1 MGCGIKG
8 WPGFESRL
16 WDFLVVWC
24 WLSCSLSFPSS
35 KCAQYLLLTIVVKL
49 KWDHAYTAIN
59 SMASHEHMVKI
70 FHYSHYSFSGSGCN
84 GLSETDPE
92 PKPEYKL
99 WRALWSARYSHWIKE
114 KMELMKWDPSWQS
127 VTQLC
132 GPSPFSWSYIAWITF
147 NFFFFNHLPTCLY
160 LHPRTYKFHLA
171 QRLFPVF
178 YCPGSLVL
186 RAVTKVRSYPAIFWN
201 EWVQWWYYWDTHA
214 HMDACHQIE
223 PCHLSIIIL
232 SIQDVW
238 ILALLL
244 RLFSRGFNIHC
255 LAGSCG

>member
-1 MGCGIKG
+1 MGSCIYSNQQHGK
-8 WPGFESRL
+8 SRTHGKNL
-16 WDFLVVWC
+16 PLQ
-24 WLSCSLSFPSS
+24 S
-35 KCAQYLLLTIVVKL
+35 LLLQWKWLQWVVRNWSRAKARVQTL
-49 KWDHAYTAIN
+49 EGLMISTLLSLNKREDGA
-59 SMASHEHMVKI
+59 HEVRSQLTVCH
-70 FHYSHYSFSGSGCN
+70 S
-84 GLSETDPE
+84 T
-92 PKPEYKL
+92 L
-99 WRALWSARYSHWIKE
+99 W
-114 KMELMKWDPSWQS
+114 
-127 VTQLC
+127 
-132 GPSPFSWSYIAWITF
+132 PFSILLILYSMDHF
-147 NFFFFNHLPTCLY
+147 LFFFFNHLPTCLY

-186 RAVTKVRSYPAIFWN
+186 RAVTKVRSYPAMFWN